1 MTFEAPGYSDPDLQA
16 SVADGCVWLVV
27 AAPPGGKVCY
37 SDDRGK
43 TEDWYTLR
51 QYTFPVANSNWQQK
65 YADGFEV
72 KRVNSIAMNPS
83 MWYNAPPNAVFGGDD
98 KHKPPLYTSGSYVH
112 GGGWSSPGF
121 HKSSDTA
128 NYSNFATLN
137 LTPVTSPT
145 ADYVSAGYVD
155 TLGDMR

>member
-83 MWYNAPPNAVFGGDD
+83 MWYSAPPNAVFGGDD
-98 KHKPPLYTSGSYVH
+98 KHKPPLYTSGSFVT
-112 GGGWSSPGF
+112 GGGWSYPCF
-121 HKSSDTA
+121 HEWSDGDW
-128 NYSNFATLN
+128 SHFVTLG
-137 LTPVTSPT
+137 LTPSASP
-145 ADYVSAGYVD
+145 AAPYVSGGYVD
-155 TLGDMR
+155 TLGKQR